1 MVVIAE
7 TVAGVS
13 SCSQLEEQ
21 RLFYERRL
29 ASANESESRQLVTA
43 LENDKKQLK
52 KANETLAHK
61 AHKLEDELTFV
72 RYRMSGCKLCTIAC

>member
-1 MVVIAE
+1 MEYADIGSLIVLVLPQR
-7 TVAGVS
+7 
-13 SCSQLEEQ
+13 CSQLEEQ

-72 RYRMSGCKLCTIAC
+72 RHEA